1 MVAFTAPPASFDE
14 LRKLFKAIDTDN
26 SGTISY
32 EELKTAMESYP
43 EIPEVQVRRLFE
55 AVDMNHNGEVE
66 YNSFLAATYSAQQAL
81 T

>member
-1 MVAFTAPPASFDE
+1 
-14 LRKLFKAIDTDN
+14 
-26 SGTISY
+26 
-32 EELKTAMESYP
+32 MESYP

-81 T
+81 THPNPNPNPSRP